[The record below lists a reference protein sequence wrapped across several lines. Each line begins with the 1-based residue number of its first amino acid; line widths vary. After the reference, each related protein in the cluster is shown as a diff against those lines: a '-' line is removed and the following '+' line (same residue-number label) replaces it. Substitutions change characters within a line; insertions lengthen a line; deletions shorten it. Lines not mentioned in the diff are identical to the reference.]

1 MMSSNEKGNFYIEGR
16 AIGEGHPTYIIAEM
30 SANHAGDIERAK
42 EIIRA
47 AKEAGADCVK
57 IQTYTPDTLTIDCD
71 NSYFEVKNGT
81 WEGENLY
88 SLYGKAFTPWEWHKE
103 LFAEAKKIGID
114 FFSTPFD
121 HTAVD
126 FLEECGATFYKIASF
141 EMIDLPLLRY
151 VASKGKPMIVSTG
164 MGTLEEIK
172 EAINAIYETG
182 NKQLAILKC
191 QSAYPAKP
199 EEMNLATISDLKE
212 RFHIPVGL
220 SDHSMGS
227 MGATTAVALG
237 ADIVEKHFCISRDI
251 ENPDASFSMSKDE
264 FALMVKEIRDVEAAI
279 GVPSYGVVKEEEA
292 SLVFRRSLFVVE
304 DSKKGDLIT
313 KKNMRSIR
321 PGYGMK
327 PKYYEDMLGLRFL
340 HEMKRGTPL
349 QFSDI
354 EKNSILF
361 LTNNENTTLLYEWLC
376 EQEEYVIRFT
386 NKTSLEI
393 VQALEPNFI
402 VSFNYSHIIKEEVID
417 YMNGRIVNLH
427 TSYLPYN
434 RGSAPNFFSFY
445 EDTPKG
451 VTIHQLDVG
460 LDTGDIL
467 CQKELFFDEEIET
480 FASTYQKLIDEIIN
494 LFKDNWKYILNDKVT
509 PIEQKG
515 LVTYHKVSE
524 LNAIRER
531 YPFTWDEKIS
541 VVKQRI
547 INEKEN
553 ME

>member
-1 MMSSNEKGNFYIEGR
+1 MEVKREKQNFYIGKRE
-16 AIGEGHPTYIIAEM
+16 IGNGQPAYIIAEM
-30 SANHAGDIERAK
+30 SANHAGDINRAK

-103 LFAEAKKIGID
+103 LFQEAKKIGID

-121 HTAVD
+121 NTAVD

-172 EAINAIYETG
+172 EAVNAIYETG
-182 NKQLAILKC
+182 NTQLAILKC

-199 EEMNLATISDLKE
+199 EEMNLATITDLKSKLK
-212 RFHIPVGL
+212 IPIGL

-237 ADIVEKHFCISRDI
+237 ANIIEKHFCISRDI
-251 ENPDASFSMSKDE
+251 ENPDASFSMTKEE
-264 FALMVKEIRDVEAAI
+264 FASMVKEIRDVEAAI

-292 SLVFRRSLFVVE
+292 SLVFRRSLFIVE
-304 DSKKGDLIT
+304 DCQKGDLIT
-313 KKNMRSIR
+313 TANMRSIR

-327 PKYYEDMLGLRFL
+327 PKYFEDILGLEL
-340 HEMKRGTPL
+340 AHEMKRGTPL
-349 QFSDI
+349 CFSDI
-354 EKNSILF
+354 KKNPIIF
-361 LTNNENTTLLYEWLC
+361 LTNNDNTNPLYEWLC

-386 NKTSLEI
+386 NKLNIDI
-393 VQALEPNFI
+393 VENLEPKFI
-402 VSFNYSHIIKEEVID
+402 ISFNYTHLIKKDVIEFMKGKII
-417 YMNGRIVNLH
+417 NLH

-445 EDTPKG
+445 EDTKKG
-451 VTIHQLDVG
+451 VTIHLLEEGLDV
-460 LDTGDIL
+460 GDIL
-467 CQKELFFDEEIET
+467 CQRELVFDEKNET
-480 FASTYQKLIDEIIN
+480 FATSYQKLIDEIII
-494 LFKDNWKYILNDKVT
+494 LFKENWNKILNEEIIPYKQEGR
-509 PIEQKG
+509 I
-515 LVTYHKVSE
+515 TYHKMHQ
-524 LNAIRER
+524 LNAIRKLH
-531 YPFTWDEKIS
+531 PFAWDENIS
-541 VVKQRI
+541 VVKKRI
-547 INEKEN
+547 LMK
-553 ME
+553 